1 MGRVSGKTVLI
12 TGGASGIG
20 LASAELLAAE
30 GARVVIV
37 DRNAGAV
44 EAVSKRFNG
53 EVVGLVADVSDLQ
66 ALDRLYEQVRVHTDR
81 LDVVFA
87 NAGVAALA
95 PMGSIS
101 EEMYDRL
108 FDVNVKG
115 ILFTVQKAL
124 PLIPDGGSI
133 ILTSSVAQ
141 LMGAA
146 AFGTYAAT
154 KAAVRSFARSW
165 TTDLKH
171 RGIRVNAISPGHTYT
186 PMADQLGFDD
196 KILKALAADVP
207 LGRLGRPSETAAAVL
222 FLASDESSFVTG
234 IDLCVD
240 GGLAQV

>member
-30 GARVVIV
+30 GARVLVV

-53 EVVGLVADVSDLQ
+53 EVVGLVADVSDLD

-87 NAGVAALA
+87 NAGVAELA

-101 EEMYDRL
+101 EAMYDRL
-108 FDVNVKG
+108 FDINVKG

-186 PMADQLGFDD
+186 PMADHLGFDD